1 MEDIEVNEYVRTS
14 KGIIFQATKNIKINV
29 NIPKKY
35 KKIVDPITKHSFNL
49 IDLLEVRRLCKWK
62 ISSSCR
68 L

>member
-35 KKIVDPITKHSFNL
+35 KKIIDSITKHSFNL
-49 IDLLEVRRLCKWK
+49 ADLIEIRRYSK
-62 ISSSCR
+62 
-68 L
+68 

>member
-35 KKIVDPITKHSFNL
+35 EKFADEITKHSFNI
-49 IDLLEVRRLCKWK
+49 IDLIEVRRYSIYTRCAK
-62 ISSSCR
+62 
-68 L
+68 